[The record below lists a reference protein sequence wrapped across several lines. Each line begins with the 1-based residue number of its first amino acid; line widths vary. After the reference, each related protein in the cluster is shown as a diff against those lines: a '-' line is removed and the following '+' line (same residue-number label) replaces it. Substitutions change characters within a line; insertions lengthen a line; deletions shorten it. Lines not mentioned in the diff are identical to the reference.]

1 MRVIMFQQDGY
12 CFSPDIDGG
21 NDMAAKQIT
30 KDMLVTDVLKVD
42 DDIASILI
50 QNGMGCIFCPASQM
64 ESVEAACFVHGIDPQ
79 DIVDQVNE
87 YLQDKYEAE
96 A

>member
-1 MRVIMFQQDGY
+1 MDKRKDCTDMAKVTKDTVISDALM
-12 CFSPDIDGG
+12 IDGG
-21 NDMAAKQIT
+21 IA
-30 KDMLVTDVLKVD
+30 
-42 DDIASILI
+42 DILMGS
-50 QNGMGCIFCPASQM
+50 GMGCIFCPASQM

>member
-1 MRVIMFQQDGY
+1 MG
-12 CFSPDIDGG
+12 
-21 NDMAAKQIT
+21 AKKIA
-30 KDMLVTDVLKVD
+30 KNMLISEVLEVD

-64 ESVEAACFVHGIDPQ
+64 ESVEEACFVHGIDPD
-79 DIVDQVNE
+79 DIIEQVNE

-96 A
+96 VE